1 MKFKFDKFIQ
11 GKTIDL
17 CVATEEI
24 AYESDWYK
32 WFNDKDINKYL
43 IQGKF
48 PNTRIQQRDYFISE
62 LSKKNRLLLLIV
74 TKESLLKGV
83 ISLSKIDFENNS
95 ADLALVVNDK
105 ISRKKCL
112 LGALEAVALI
122 SQHGF
127 DIMRL
132 DRIYARQ
139 SRSLSSWQ
147 KRMELLGYRVEGI
160 HKNDFYET
168 RENFNNSV
176 SIACTY
182 DDYRKII
189 KERGILFDSE
199 SAMLKRIKSMPNTSV
214 ATELEDFLNEKHNEY
229 YKNIWSL

>member
-32 WFNDKDINKYL
+32 WFNDKSINKYL

-62 LSKKNRLLLLIV
+62 LSKKRLLLLIV

-160 HKNDFYET
+160 HKNDFYE
-168 RENFNNSV
+168 
-176 SIACTY
+176 
-182 DDYRKII
+182 KII
-189 KERGILFDSE
+189 KRLNSVNWRSKLNYFSFHLSNPIVSSFRNSILKILVKNNKFLDSY
-199 SAMLKRIKSMPNTSV
+199 LG
-214 ATELEDFLNEKHNEY
+214 
-229 YKNIWSL
+229 NIYRD